1 MAPAQVALWR
11 SRSSCLRPPGRRRS
25 RNTCVDG
32 TGLPSFTFT
41 PLGSGVQGEMS
52 DDTINWLTAA
62 ALAVAKRHSDR

>member
-1 MAPAQVALWR
+1 
-11 SRSSCLRPPGRRRS
+11 
-25 RNTCVDG
+25 VDG